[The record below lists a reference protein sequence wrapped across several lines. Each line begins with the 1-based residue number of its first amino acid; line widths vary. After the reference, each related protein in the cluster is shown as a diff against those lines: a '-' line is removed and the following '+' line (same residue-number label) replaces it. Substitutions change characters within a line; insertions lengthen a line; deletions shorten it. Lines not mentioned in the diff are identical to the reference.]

1 MPIYTV
7 CSTDPDHYNEII
19 VNLPY
24 ANSQKIVEISILSI
38 CTPFNFELINP
49 SDYITI
55 LIGGMQYTI
64 YGTSA
69 SRLTLENL
77 PVYLTALFNKAG
89 LSSFKVEIGLNN
101 ILVFSSTGAFTI
113 VDMSYNFKL
122 ATGFYY
128 SKAFPISA
136 TINQDEKS
144 YELSPRAVAFTA
156 STPVLYLLSNT
167 GGQCYRMNLSEQNV
181 QNGVIGMI
189 IHNSFLPGMPCI
201 FQQGDIVSQCLSSDL
216 SFIRLTL
223 VDSNFVAIKLLNPLF
238 CTLSV
243 QDIADST
250 Y

>member
-7 CSTDPDHYNEII
+7 CSTDPEHYNEII

-38 CTPFNFELINP
+38 CTLFNLELINA

-55 LIGGMQYTI
+55 LVGGLQYKI
-64 YGTSA
+64 NGVSL
-69 SRLTLENL
+69 SRLMLDMLPSFLTNL
-77 PVYLTALFNKAG
+77 LNKAG
-89 LSSFKVEIGLNN
+89 LTSFKVELGLNN
-101 ILVFSSTGAFTI
+101 ILIFSSTFPFTI

-128 SKAFPISA
+128 SKGLPA
-136 TINQDEKS
+136 TATANPDEQT
-144 YELSPRAVAFTA
+144 YELSPSSVAFTA
-156 STPVLYLLSNT
+156 STPILYLLSNT
-167 GGQCYRMNLSEQNV
+167 GGNCYRMSITEQNV

-189 IHNSFLPGMPCI
+189 IHNSFIPGMPCI

-216 SFIRLTL
+216 SFIRLSL
-223 VDSNFVAIKLLNPLF
+223 VDSNFVSVKLLNPLF

-243 QDIADST
+243 QDVADST